1 MKEKELREA
10 AECARCHKK
19 IGASGLPL
27 FWRVRIERYGLDVR
41 ALERQQGLAMIV
53 GSAALA
59 QVLGPDEDLATPVMD
74 PVTVTICESCC
85 TEPLILA
92 AIAERDEPKA
102 PIQKTIAPIAS
113 SLEET

>member
-27 FWRVRIERYGLDVR
+27 FWRVRIERYGINR
-41 ALERQQGLAMIV
+41 QAIERRQGLAMML
-53 GSAALA
+53 GSAVLA
-59 QVLGPDEDLATPVMD
+59 QVMSADEDLATPVMD

-92 AIAERDEPKA
+92 AIALA
-102 PIQKTIAPIAS
+102 
-113 SLEET
+113 ET